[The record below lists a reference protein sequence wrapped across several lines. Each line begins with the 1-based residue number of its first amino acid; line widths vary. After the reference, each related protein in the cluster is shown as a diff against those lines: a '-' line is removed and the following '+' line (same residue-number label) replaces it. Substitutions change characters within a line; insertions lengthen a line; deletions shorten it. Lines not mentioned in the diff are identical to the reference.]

1 MAIRIYVLI
10 ITLNVNRLNTPTKRQ
25 TGRKDQPQEKKKKNA
40 QSTNMWRL
48 NMLLRNQWIIEYQR
62 VDFTKPRDK

>member
-25 TGRKDQPQEKKKKNA
+25 TGRKDQPKEKKKKMPKA
-40 QSTNMWRL
+40 QTCGG
-48 NMLLRNQWIIEYQR
+48 
-62 VDFTKPRDK
+62 

>member
-25 TGRKDQPQEKKKKNA
+25 TGRKDQPQEKKKNA

>member
-25 TGRKDQPQEKKKKNA
+25 TGRKDQPQEKKKKKCPKHKHVVA
-40 QSTNMWRL
+40 K
-48 NMLLRNQWIIEYQR
+48 YA
-62 VDFTKPRDK
+62 TKKPMDH

>member
-25 TGRKDQPQEKKKKNA
+25 TGRKDQPQEKKKKKCPKHKHVEA
-40 QSTNMWRL
+40 K
-48 NMLLRNQWIIEYQR
+48 YA
-62 VDFTKPRDK
+62 TKKPMDH

>member
-48 NMLLRNQWIIEYQR
+48 NMLLNNYWIHEEIKEELKMYLK
-62 VDFTKPRDK
+62 T